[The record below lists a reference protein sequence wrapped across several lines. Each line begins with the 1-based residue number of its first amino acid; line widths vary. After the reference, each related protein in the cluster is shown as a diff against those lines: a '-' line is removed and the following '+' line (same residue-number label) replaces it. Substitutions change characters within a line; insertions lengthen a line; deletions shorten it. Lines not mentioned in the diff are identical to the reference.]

1 MYEVEKRKVQISE
14 VTYMWYV
21 ILSHWERHHGLEIDF
36 TGVWGGGAGAA
47 GQNWVG
53 ALGIGS

>member
-1 MYEVEKRKVQISE
+1 
-14 VTYMWYV
+14 MWYI

-36 TGVWGGGAGAA
+36 TGVWGGGGGAA